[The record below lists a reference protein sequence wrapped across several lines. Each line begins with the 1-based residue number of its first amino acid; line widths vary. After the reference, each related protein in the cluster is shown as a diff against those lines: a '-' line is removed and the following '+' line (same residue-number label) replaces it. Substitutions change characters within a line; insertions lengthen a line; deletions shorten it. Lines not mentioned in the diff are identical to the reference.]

1 MQMDLDLKV
10 DSLMDKS
17 NMARWFLQTGTCMKA
32 NTTTTVLRVRVF
44 TRGLMVGNMMECGT
58 RT

>member
-17 NMARWFLQTGTCMKA
+17 NMARWFLQTETCMKA
-32 NTTTTVLRVRVF
+32 NTTTTVLLVRAF
-44 TRGLMVGNMMECGT
+44 ILGLMEGNTMECGT
-58 RT
+58 KT